1 MDELPDTPH
10 PYLHSDDVYPPLLR
24 LARFTIRARLFIP
37 FVDGNGRIGRL
48 LLSLLLVQWE
58 LLSLLLL
65 YLSAYFYRQDYY
77 DLLLGVKA

>member
-1 MDELPDTPH
+1 MDELPDTLD

-24 LARFTIRARLFIP
+24 LALVHYQGKAVHP

-77 DLLLGVKA
+77 DLLLGVSA